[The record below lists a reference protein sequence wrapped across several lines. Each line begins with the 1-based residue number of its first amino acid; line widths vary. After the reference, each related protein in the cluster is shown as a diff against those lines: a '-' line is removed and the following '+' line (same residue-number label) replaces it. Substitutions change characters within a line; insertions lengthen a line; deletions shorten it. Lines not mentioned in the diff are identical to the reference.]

1 MQSFTKSYIFLIDL
15 EGQSNQETNGGVK
28 CLPLPGSL
36 SKWCGEERKTAMTTQ
51 VSDKIYKIELPIPFP
66 LQTTNVFFIDE
77 TPRTLVDAGIKTEA
91 SFEGLKKGLETIGFS
106 FNSIE
111 RILITHGHIDHCG
124 QAKRLSSL
132 SGAPIYIHPMEYGRI
147 RSIIHSLGPLKTILL
162 RNGIPEVLVN
172 EAIRYIESAQ
182 RMGDSLDEAFF
193 LDDGDPIPFQLMT
206 WRTIHCPGH
215 SPGLICFYWPEK
227 KILFAGDH
235 LLKEITPNPLLS
247 VSNNKFPFHY
257 PSLKE
262 YLASLEKVEGL
273 DISLLLP
280 GHGEEISDAKGL
292 IQKIFT
298 HHRER
303 TDRVL
308 AILSNGEKTPYE
320 IAMDLFP
327 GVPPFEVFL
336 GISEA
341 VGHLEIL
348 REKGLVTVNEKE
360 GEDYYSLEI

>member
-1 MQSFTKSYIFLIDL
+1 
-15 EGQSNQETNGGVK
+15 
-28 CLPLPGSL
+28 
-36 SKWCGEERKTAMTTQ
+36 MTTQ

-66 LQTTNVFFIDE
+66 LSTTNVFFIDE
-77 TPRTLVDAGIKTEA
+77 PPRTLVDAGIKTEA
-91 SFEGLKKGLETIGFS
+91 SFEALEKGLETIGFS
-106 FNSIE
+106 LNSIE
-111 RILITHGHIDHCG
+111 RILITHGHIDHHG

-132 SGAPIYIHPMEYGRI
+132 SSARIYIHPVEYGRI
-147 RSIIHSLGPLKTILL
+147 RSIIHSLGFLKMILL
-162 RNGIPEVLVN
+162 RNGIPEGLVN
-172 EAIRYIESAQ
+172 QALLFIESAQ
-182 RMGDSLDEAFF
+182 KMGDSLDEAFF
-193 LDDGDPIPFQLMT
+193 LNDGDSIPFQSMT

-227 KILFAGDH
+227 KILFSGDH

-247 VSNNKFPFHY
+247 VSNNDFPFHY

-262 YLASLEKVEGL
+262 YLASLKKVENL

-280 GHGEEISDAKGL
+280 GHGEVMSETKGL
-292 IQKIFT
+292 IEKIFF

-303 TDRVL
+303 MDRVL
-308 AILSNGEKTPYE
+308 AILSEGEKTSYE

-327 GVPPFEVFL
+327 GVPPFEIFL

-348 REKGLVTVNEKE
+348 RDKGRVTVKEKE
-360 GEDYYSLEI
+360 GKDYYSSET